1 MKQTILLKLLA
12 AVALTAATSY
22 SCTITPAVAAAQMA
36 RVVRAGLPPV
46 TSVPFYIPVSVLP
59 GCTLEFEGLFNA
71 YPLVATLGPSS
82 NRPGTIGIPL
92 ADSGA
97 LLPVVPFNASGIA
110 VLEATDSSGQTTIAT
125 IAVYLY
131 GLEISCAT
139 SDRMSMPGA
148 NIRPFQR
155 SYVRCHVHI
164 RD

>member
-71 YPLVATLGPSS
+71 YPLVETLGPRRIDQERSVSPWQTVAHYCPSS
-82 NRPGTIGIPL
+82 R
-92 ADSGA
+92 
-97 LLPVVPFNASGIA
+97 
-110 VLEATDSSGQTTIAT
+110 
-125 IAVYLY
+125 
-131 GLEISCAT
+131 
-139 SDRMSMPGA
+139 SM
-148 NIRPFQR
+148 Q
-155 SYVRCHVHI
+155 VE
-164 RD
+164 